1 MDIFHSSL
9 YGWLPKTRKHANAP
23 LNIPICW
30 DWWTLTLIGDNGS
43 IITAQALRR
52 LASHRVWFSPIFRWL
67 ICLTL
72 VSLGSLRSTH
82 AQSYS
87 NTKYIHKCLKK
98 KNVSVK
104 SPRIHIYFVCLFVDT
119 KCTWVHAKRR
129 KIQSHFFNIIND
141 KTSGV
146 TTGVVYKTRFLTSE
160 VCNKHVPCL

>member
-72 VSLGSLRSTH
+72 VSLGSLRSTR

-98 KNVSVK
+98 KKVSVK
-104 SPRIHIYFVCLFVDT
+104 SPRIHIYKYCVSFCRHKKYTSACKTTQNSITLLQ
-119 KCTWVHAKRR
+119 K
-129 KIQSHFFNIIND
+129 D
-141 KTSGV
+141 KTSAV
-146 TTGVVYKTRFLTSE
+146 TTGVVYKTHDLTSE
-160 VCNKHVPCL
+160 VHDKHVPY